1 MRDRMLS
8 TTASG
13 RSYALVF
20 DLDDDFLENFLR
32 FCKRENIYAA
42 FFHGIGGYRRSTLAY
57 YDVEKKEYEPIEVD
71 EQVEVV
77 SLIGNVTNF
86 EGQPRIHAH
95 CIVGHRDGHTTA
107 GHLLHAIVRPT
118 MEIVLQDGNVPMQR
132 TQRPAVGIPL
142 IDL

>member
-20 DLDDDFLENFLR
+20 ELDDDFLASFQR
-32 FCKRENIYAA
+32 FCERENIYAA
-42 FFHGIGGYRRSTLAY
+42 FFNGIGGYSRATLAY
-57 YDVEKKEYEPIEVD
+57 YDVEKKQYEPIEVD

-77 SLIGNVTNF
+77 SLIGNITNF
-86 EGQPRIHAH
+86 EGKPRIHTH
-95 CIVGHRDGHTTA
+95 CIVSHRDGHTTA
-107 GHLLHAIVRPT
+107 GHLQSAIVRPT
-118 MEIVLQDGNVPMQR
+118 MEIVLQDGNVPLQR
-132 TQRPAVGIPL
+132 SRRPAIGIPL